1 MNKLVISPEQY
12 VSPYETAVKEHVPA
26 AGDIYLDK
34 SPSCNGAVIIRL
46 DSRIEER
53 PGCWNVTLL
62 EGNHSDKTISEDTLK
77 EYYRPLLG
85 NYEETMTKAREIA
98 DGDLRAIES
107 LIANTAPSAA
117 SEELMA
123 TESPEHIRAVLD
135 SSENLK
141 NRLEEIHL
149 AADIIIE
156 NRKSELDARLHQMNE
171 YLQEMKEKVRNI
183 KKVITILNLYTGT
196 TVDLHQITE
205 GTPAGNDVPL
215 SLRQRI
221 LFMDE
226 ELCVHLDHEA
236 DYMDVPAFFEWLSK
250 KENRDIIVPEEKCIV
265 ALKPKRF
272 NMSYRSGDPIY
283 DNARNLWNKHTYI
296 VIRNGANLWWA
307 ESDDLELWDY
317 AFPHSDYQ
325 DEAMKHIGEDTW
337 GAKQSRI
344 KMENIN
350 YRTTKYMMF
359 IQGLLDQQPQLFGT
373 QKGQINLMKLSGVRL
388 IRDDESLVGTGI
400 KPWAEFKKEK
410 NALIRRGTR
419 ILYVAGDKF
428 RDGARSRAWNSGG
441 EPMGYYVSEYSEP
454 QPPATG
460 IYHADTYI
468 RVVRYKDGK
477 PVKEPADRLVFRYNP
492 KDTVYD
498 RSGYDWEGH
507 ERKRSVAWKYESSH
521 VLNYDDISIEELR
534 SYLEDRT
541 QRKDFADMMPLLK
554 GMLLNKTEER
564 KDENAFKAL
573 LQETIRKEKSVV
585 VSPEQMDRAI
595 AWWKEK
601 VIYTRP
607 LRSDD
612 AKAFK
617 MITQK
622 AFRMITQVSQV
633 KKRRA
638 D

>member
-1 MNKLVISPEQY
+1 MSDNSLTVKQELELDKYQQ
-12 VSPYETAVKEHVPA
+12 AVREHVPA
-26 AGDIYLDK
+26 PGDCYAEK
-34 SPSCNGAVIIRL
+34 NPSYNGARILRL
-46 DSRIEER
+46 TEKEDRNGYAAWKFE
-53 PGCWNVTLL
+53 TLAGFGY
-62 EGNHSDKTISEDTLK
+62 EKETISEDSLIQ
-77 EYYRPLLG
+77 YYRPLLNG
-85 NYEETMTKAREIA
+85 YDDIIELARKVSS
-98 DGDLRAIES
+98 GDIKDIQAHVKNNVSDEQ
-107 LIANTAPSAA
+107 A
-117 SEELMA
+117 LMA
-123 TESPEHIRAVLD
+123 TDSPEYVASVLD
-135 SSENLK
+135 EACRTK
-141 NRLEEIHL
+141 NFLEEVALTAKIL
-149 AADIIIE
+149 VEKQKRDLMDA
-156 NRKSELDARLHQMNE
+156 LDNMNNC
-171 YLQEMKEKVRNI
+171 LDNMKDKVRNI
-183 KKVITILNLYTGT
+183 MKVITILNLYTGT

-205 GTPAGNDVPL
+205 GAPAGNDVPL

-236 DYMDVPAFFEWLSK
+236 DYMDVPAFFEWLSE

-296 VIRNGANLWWA
+296 VIRNGGNLWWA

-373 QKGQINLMKLSGVRL
+373 QKGQINLMKLSKVRL

-419 ILYVAGDKF
+419 ILYVEGGKF
-428 RDGARSRAWNSGG
+428 RDGPHSRAWNSGG

-498 RSGYDWEGH
+498 RNSYDWEGH
-507 ERKRSVAWKYESSH
+507 ERKRSIAWKYESSH

-585 VSPEQMDRAI
+585 VSPEQMDQAI

-612 AKAFK
+612 AKAF
-617 MITQK
+617 
-622 AFRMITQVSQV
+622 RMI
-633 KKRRA
+633 KEYLNKNNK
-638 D
+638 

>member
-12 VSPYETAVKEHVPA
+12 VSPFEIAVKEHVPT

-46 DSRIEER
+46 DSRIEDR

-62 EGNHSDKTISEDTLK
+62 EGNHSDKTINEDTLK
-77 EYYRPLLG
+77 EYYQPLLG

-107 LIANTAPSAA
+107 LMANTAPSAA

-123 TESPEHIRAVLD
+123 TESPEHIRAILD

-156 NRKSELDARLHQMNE
+156 NRKSELDARLRQMNG
-171 YLQEMKEKVRNI
+171 YLQEMKEKVQNI
-183 KKVITILNLYTGT
+183 VKVITILNLYTGA
-196 TVDLHQITE
+196 TVDLHQITK
-205 GTPAGNDVPL
+205 GATAGPDVRL
-215 SLRQRI
+215 TLRQRI
-221 LFMDE
+221 LYMDE

-236 DYMDVPAFFEWLSK
+236 DYTDVPAFFEWLSQK
-250 KENRDIIVPEEKCIV
+250 GNRDIIVPEEKCIV

-272 NMSYRSGDPIY
+272 SMSYRSGDPVY
-283 DNARNLWNKHTYI
+283 DYARNMWNKHTYI
-296 VIRNGANLWWA
+296 VIRNGDNLWWA
-307 ESDDLELWDY
+307 ESDDLELWDC

-325 DEAMKHIGEDTW
+325 DEAMKHLGKDTYE
-337 GAKQSRI
+337 AKRSRLE
-344 KMENIN
+344 MENIN

-359 IQGLLDQQPQLFGT
+359 IQGLVDQQPQLFGA
-373 QKGQINLMKLSGVRL
+373 QKGRVNLMKLSGVTL
-388 IRDDESLVGTGI
+388 VRDDEDLIGTGI

-419 ILYVAGDKF
+419 ILYIAGHKF
-428 RDGARSRAWNSGG
+428 RDGANSRAWNSGG

-460 IYHADTYI
+460 IYHADTYE
-468 RVVRYKDGK
+468 RVISYKDGK
-477 PVKEPADRLVFRYNP
+477 PVRGTMDRLIFRYNP

-498 RSGYDWEGH
+498 RSGYDFEGH

-521 VLNYDDISIEELR
+521 VLNYDDISVEELR

-541 QRKDFADMMPLLK
+541 QRKVFADMMPLLK
-554 GMLLNKTEER
+554 GMLLHKTEER
-564 KDENAFKAL
+564 KDEEAFKSL
-573 LQETIRKEKSVV
+573 IRETIRKERSVIITQ
-585 VSPEQMDRAI
+585 EKMDEAI

-612 AKAFK
+612 AKAF
-617 MITQK
+617 
-622 AFRMITQVSQV
+622 RMIKQYIM
-633 KKRRA
+633 KEC
-638 D
+638 